1 MRLETVDEVFNPELE
16 KLRVRMALKKDEYG
30 SIFGYTGTDTV
41 TSLSENSIPSQGSS
55 KHVDAE
61 AELAAQHERVKA
73 IYQVQVQEEVL
84 NKLEEEKQL
93 VLKRLEEER
102 QVALKGIEA
111 NMRQERKRLQQ
122 IQAESEVRIAEAR
135 VNAYESLE
143 CDSRDWPKKTDL
155 PVECKGQPNPKTNA
169 YQPTRARANTLA
181 SPEKDDLTQALI
193 NSLSI
198 NRLPAPE
205 PPKFSGEA
213 LKYVDWKM
221 SFMALI
227 GHQPLPVHEKMFY
240 LKNYL
245 SGEARKAVEGFFYRN
260 SEEAYQ
266 GALKVLEERY
276 GNHFIVQR
284 AFRDKLMKWPKV
296 GSSDPAA
303 LREFADFLQG
313 CVAAMPHVKGLA
325 ILDDCDENHKLLRKL
340 PDWITRRWSRVVT
353 DSLDKS
359 GDYPSFSCFTQFI
372 QKEARIACN
381 PVTYPV
387 LIRDTDDRQPKR
399 ARALHTNTKGN
410 NSVERAEKGFSA
422 KSRPPCPICE
432 DETHGVVKCPTF
444 AAKSLK
450 DKKAFIQENNLC
462 FGCLKKGHH
471 SKDCKSRHSCGIC
484 SRRHPTCLHEDR
496 VNQAVETREKR
507 FIFTNKGT
515 SQEEIKQSELAMTP
529 VTGIRTGIL
538 PTPGCLRLCVS
549 PSAESY
555 DQEDPEP

>member
-1 MRLETVDEVFNPELE
+1 
-16 KLRVRMALKKDEYG
+16 
-30 SIFGYTGTDTV
+30 
-41 TSLSENSIPSQGSS
+41 
-55 KHVDAE
+55 
-61 AELAAQHERVKA
+61 
-73 IYQVQVQEEVL
+73 
-84 NKLEEEKQL
+84 
-93 VLKRLEEER
+93 
-102 QVALKGIEA
+102 
-111 NMRQERKRLQQ
+111 MRQERKRLQQ

-155 PVECKGQPNPKTNA
+155 PVECKGQPNLKTN
-169 YQPTRARANTLA
+169 YQPTRAHANTLA

-240 LKNYL
+240 IKNYL

-325 ILDDCDENHKLLRKL
+325 ILDDCD
-340 PDWITRRWSRVVT
+340 
-353 DSLDKS
+353 
-359 GDYPSFSCFTQFI
+359 
-372 QKEARIACN
+372 
-381 PVTYPV
+381 
-387 LIRDTDDRQPKR
+387 
-399 ARALHTNTKGN
+399 
-410 NSVERAEKGFSA
+410 
-422 KSRPPCPICE
+422 
-432 DETHGVVKCPTF
+432 
-444 AAKSLK
+444 
-450 DKKAFIQENNLC
+450 
-462 FGCLKKGHH
+462 
-471 SKDCKSRHSCGIC
+471 
-484 SRRHPTCLHEDR
+484 
-496 VNQAVETREKR
+496 
-507 FIFTNKGT
+507 
-515 SQEEIKQSELAMTP
+515 
-529 VTGIRTGIL
+529 
-538 PTPGCLRLCVS
+538 
-549 PSAESY
+549 
-555 DQEDPEP
+555 